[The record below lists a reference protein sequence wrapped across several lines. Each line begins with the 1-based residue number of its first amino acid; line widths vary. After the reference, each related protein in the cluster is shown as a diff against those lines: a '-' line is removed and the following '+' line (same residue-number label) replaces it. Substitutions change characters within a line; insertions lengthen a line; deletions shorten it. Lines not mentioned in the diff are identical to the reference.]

1 MGNDKNDQLRSEILN
16 YALNLEH
23 NVDLLLIA
31 YLSIE
36 KPNRKAISNKSG
48 NLSFKNKLD
57 LLFDLDILTK
67 QEYDKLLL
75 LMEFRNQFIHNIE
88 CNSFVCAVEIL
99 GSDRGKKLLYFSDI
113 DENINIENRYH
124 RGFTKLYGKSLKLF
138 VDKID
143 ERKQVIEERHKM
155 LVSPI
160 ELQIFFINKYFNT
173 LKKIIEVF
181 EVHNSYSPEMIKL
194 FDQLN
199 ETIMNEVNMVMES
212 EAYIE
217 LLKTTKCL
225 YVDDKIKEY
234 FKI

>member
-1 MGNDKNDQLRSEILN
+1 MGNDKNHQLRSEILN
-16 YALNLEH
+16 CALNLEH

-36 KPNRKAISNKSG
+36 KPTRKAITNKSG

-67 QEYDKLLL
+67 QEYNKLLL

-88 CNSFVCAVEIL
+88 CNSFVSAVELL
-99 GSDRGKKLLYFSDI
+99 GSDRGKKLLKFSDF
-113 DENINIENRYH
+113 DENINIETRYN
-124 RGFTKLYGKSLKLF
+124 RGFNNLYGECLKLF
-138 VDKID
+138 VHKID

-155 LVSPI
+155 LINPI
-160 ELQIFFINKYFNT
+160 EIQIFFINKYFDM
-173 LKKIIEVF
+173 LKKIFEVF
-181 EVHNSYSPEMIKL
+181 EVHISSNPEMIKL

-199 ETIMNEVNMVMES
+199 ETIMNEVNMVRTS

-217 LLKTTKCL
+217 LHKTANGL